1 MTKNTRMCIMLLVSM
16 GLYTVPVYA
25 HHFGTLFGTYQLD
38 ATEQTASGYETYTAS
53 VLIGRSRHY
62 FDEYGFNVHPIPNRY
77 VGGKIRVKKQHF
89 ELLYKSTG
97 SNPHTYKTQ
106 LHRAFCKL
114 KNTEARLARLDQTI
128 LDCTGNMRAKSN
140 KGKFT
145 LTKLIGKAETD
156 LLQKLFDIK
165 ADNLKDEFNLVD
177 KQSQMHVIFKKSQT
191 NFLDVVIKHKQS
203 TFSGMAK
210 PSGKNR
216 LVIRY
221 QNTHGDTYLSDCSFA
236 LHKDTKV
243 NHVNSKAVQ
252 WMRCEGTLSGLPNT
266 NHSYSFKLNQ

>member
-1 MTKNTRMCIMLLVSM
+1 MCIMLLVSM

-62 FDEYGFNVHPIPNRY
+62 FDEYGFNVHNRY

-114 KNTEARLARLDQTI
+114 KNTDQTI

-145 LTKLIGKAETD
+145 LTKLTGKTETD
-156 LLQKLFDIK
+156 LLEKLFDIK
-165 ADNLKDEFNLVD
+165 ADNLKDKFKLVD
-177 KQSQMHVIFKKSQT
+177 DKQNQTHLIFKKSQT

-203 TFSGMAK
+203 TFTGMAK

-243 NHVNSKAVQ
+243 NHVNRKAIQ